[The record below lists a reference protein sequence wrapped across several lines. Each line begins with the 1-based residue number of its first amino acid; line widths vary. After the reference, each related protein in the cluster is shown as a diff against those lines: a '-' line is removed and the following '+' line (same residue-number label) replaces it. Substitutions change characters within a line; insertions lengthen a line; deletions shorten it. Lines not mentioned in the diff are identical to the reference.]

1 MSEATIEK
9 RADEGTSD
17 SRSDIPRR
25 AVLRAGAVG
34 AAAVGP
40 GAGTVLMAPILR
52 GRGLLSA
59 DGVFDATSVALAD
72 SLYDEVFPTSPLI
85 LNPFTDPL
93 LIPPAA
99 RPLTPTEIGA
109 LKQQPGPGV
118 GQQNSFR
125 NETHQLWPSAVGYPA
140 PIVYKFDLLV
150 RQHSFTTSPVLPID
164 KSGQSTTS
172 FDAAGTTYPAG
183 TVRTLPPSTI
193 YGFNGTFPG
202 PRINAESTASRS
214 SCGSRT
220 TWTRTRSTSTGRTSG
235 PRTSRS

>member
-93 LIPPAA
+93 LIP
-99 RPLTPTEIGA
+99 RP
-109 LKQQPGPGV
+109 
-118 GQQNSFR
+118 R
-125 NETHQLWPSAVGYPA
+125 
-140 PIVYKFDLLV
+140 
-150 RQHSFTTSPVLPID
+150 
-164 KSGQSTTS
+164 
-172 FDAAGTTYPAG
+172 
-183 TVRTLPPSTI
+183 
-193 YGFNGTFPG
+193 
-202 PRINAESTASRS
+202 
-214 SCGSRT
+214 
-220 TWTRTRSTSTGRTSG
+220 GR
-235 PRTSRS
+235 